1 MASDVEKANS
11 VFVSVAP
18 TSSSTETTVLSPP
31 SDASTSKSSEVT
43 TVTSSNSFT
52 NSIASSSTTTT
63 NNTATTTT
71 KSGLRMKEGEADE
84 DDDHNNMSNE
94 RKGWLMKRSRLSHKW
109 KRKWFLLKNADLFY
123 GNDPQPHQQLNVSP
137 LPSATLQQFTSALLS
152 PIAAYFWNV
161 PIYIQYLHY
170 TSIHLIVNHTTGH
183 VKHTLTT
190 SKVSIST
197 DSFSVGS
204 KITYPQPPPLPI
216 FHDRLGHGI
225 LQTDI
230 TCCLV
235 ELGHHLL
242 HKCFLINV
250 ALSRITCF
258 NITGI
263 YHHHH
268 HHHHHHRLTSAF
280 HASMG

>member
-123 GNDPQPHQQLNVSP
+123 GNDPQS
-137 LPSATLQQFTSALLS
+137 
-152 PIAAYFWNV
+152 
-161 PIYIQYLHY
+161 
-170 TSIHLIVNHTTGH
+170 
-183 VKHTLTT
+183 T
-190 SKVSIST
+190 SKRISLVNAEISESHM
-197 DSFSVGS
+197 DKKSYAFRIKPRNHRRAFYIHAENELEQNNWMQAICFAKAAG
-204 KITYPQPPPLPI
+204 
-216 FHDRLGHGI
+216 RLGDNSQACV
-225 LQTDI
+225 LQ
-230 TCCLV
+230 
-235 ELGHHLL
+235 
-242 HKCFLINV
+242 
-250 ALSRITCF
+250 
-258 NITGI
+258 
-263 YHHHH
+263 
-268 HHHHHHRLTSAF
+268 
-280 HASMG
+280 